1 MTRNKPN
8 DLSDLP
14 RMVPDRDEI
23 ARRRSGGNGG
33 NSGGQPPPPGAQGP
47 GHQGGPSLWPLYTL
61 FLLLAGGTGYLG
73 YEYWQARA
81 QLQAAEVAR
90 AEASDRISEL
100 ENQLSATDESLTLNE
115 SAIQSNFNNISAEI
129 RRLWDVAD
137 GRNRE
142 WIRENQSALA
152 ELTDLP
158 EQVAALGER
167 LNRQE
172 SQLAEVFDD
181 LEDEI
186 ASRQALSSNLQDALE
201 QLTGLYTSVA
211 ELQGREDEITAR
223 LDIVS
228 IRVEGAMEQTTAI
241 SQELNRLDEDLD
253 AVTTQLQQEA
263 DARASLS
270 DSVSQLR
277 SRLNLLEE
285 GGISDEFGDLIERVE
300 AIDIAR
306 TDTIQRLSNL
316 QSQIADL
323 RQRMESMNDN

>member
-23 ARRRSGGNGG
+23 ARRRGGGNGG
-33 NSGGQPPPPGAQGP
+33 NSGGQPPPPGAQEP
-47 GHQGGPSLWPLYTL
+47 GRQGGPSLWPLYTL

-73 YEYWQARA
+73 YEYWQARE
-81 QLQAAEVAR
+81 QLEVAQT
-90 AEASDRISEL
+90 EASDRISEL

-152 ELTDLP
+152 ELIELP

-201 QLTGLYTSVA
+201 QLTGLDTSVA
-211 ELQGREDEITAR
+211 ELQDREDEITAR

-323 RQRMESMNDN
+323 RQRLESMNDN